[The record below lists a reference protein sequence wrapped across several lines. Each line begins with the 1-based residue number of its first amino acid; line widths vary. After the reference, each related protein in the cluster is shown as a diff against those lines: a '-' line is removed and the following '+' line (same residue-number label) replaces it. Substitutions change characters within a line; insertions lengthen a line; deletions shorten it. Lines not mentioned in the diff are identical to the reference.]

1 MPRTSTIKPT
11 HQTAKVRKLQPAKS
25 KFFGLVSNKK
35 YQVAVPSA
43 WSIFKQS
50 NRHLRDHKKLF
61 AIISVI
67 YLGLTML
74 LVRGFH
80 LTTDLGLAKQAF
92 DELLNGAGNGI
103 TSSLAVFGYLIG
115 TNSPN
120 SEVASVYQ
128 TVLLILFSLVTIWAL
143 RQTHAKEKISVKDAF
158 YKSSYPLVQFV
169 IVLVVIGLQFIPFIL
184 GNFLFSA
191 TVGSDIANTVPQ
203 KIFWS
208 IGSFLLVLWTIYLI
222 SSSLFAMYIVT
233 LPDMTPLQA
242 LRSAKMLVKY
252 RRWSII
258 RKIIFL
264 PFILTVI
271 MAVIM
276 LPTIMFLTPISEVV
290 FLVLVT
296 SVLVVSHSYMYSLY
310 RELL

>member
-1 MPRTSTIKPT
+1 MPRTSTKKSD
-11 HQTAKVRKLQPAKS
+11 QQSKARKLKPAKG
-25 KFFGLVSNKK
+25 KFFGLVGNKK
-35 YQVAVPSA
+35 YLASIPSA
-43 WSIFKQS
+43 WTIFKRS
-50 NRHLRDHKKLF
+50 NRHLNEHKKLF
-61 AIISVI
+61 GIISLI

-74 LVRGFH
+74 LVRGFQ

-103 TSSLAVFGYLIG
+103 TSSLAVFGYLVG

-120 SEVASVYQ
+120 SEVATVYQ
-128 TVLLILFSLVTIWAL
+128 TMIIVLFSLVTIWAL

-158 YKSSYPLVQFV
+158 YKASYPLIQFILV
-169 IVLVVIGLQFIPFIL
+169 LLVVGLQFIPFVL

-191 TVGSDIANTVPQ
+191 TVGSDIAVNLAE
-203 KIFWS
+203 KILWS
-208 IGSFLLVLWTIYLI
+208 ALSFMLVLWTVYLV
-222 SSSLFAMYIVT
+222 SSSLFALYIVT

-242 LRSAKMLVKY
+242 LRSAKKLVKF

-258 RKIIFL
+258 RKVIFL
-264 PFILTVI
+264 PFILCI
-271 MAVIM
+271 ILAVVM
-276 LPTIMFLTPISEVV
+276 LPTIMFVTPISEVV
-290 FLVLVT
+290 FLILIS